1 MYSRE
6 KFGWMKLN
14 GRGGMKEVFLEG
26 LPSDAGRVEGK
37 GARGSVR
44 QLLSRAVPTRQRQGG
59 PGDRIPPQTHG
70 KGALG
75 MGEGRPLAHSE
86 DGKRL
91 IKSVCRRDKDSG
103 GAGAGSLECLPDN
116 SQNLAEDE
124 QLPGRSG
131 GETQEPGLLHSPSLL
146 STPPVP
152 YRSRARGRTCNHS

>member
-1 MYSRE
+1 M
-6 KFGWMKLN
+6 
-14 GRGGMKEVFLEG
+14 
-26 LPSDAGRVEGK
+26 
-37 GARGSVR
+37 
-44 QLLSRAVPTRQRQGG
+44 LSRTWHCWDLTAEPKLSPCAICAVWNLSLIGSRMALSQTSRSPRGRTSQWSSCE
-59 PGDRIPPQTHG
+59 QTHG

-75 MGEGRPLAHSE
+75 MGEGHPLAHSE

-91 IKSVCRRDKDSG
+91 IESVCRRDKDSG

-152 YRSRARGRTCNHS
+152 YRSWARGRTCNHS